1 MLDVEL
7 PLPEGAAPGVTSPAN
22 VEESNAAARDD
33 AATQADSAA
42 QGDSAARDAVGEG
55 LDVERT
61 GDGIRQAR
69 QRLAEVPGTIATVA
83 QLVATAAEARTESR
97 GAHRRR
103 DYPRT
108 DGNQASSRFLRL
120 VPGGT

>member
-7 PLPEGAAPGVTSPAN
+7 TLPEGTGQ
-22 VEESNAAARDD
+22 DD
-33 AATQADSAA
+33 AGQDDAAA

-61 GDGIRQAR
+61 GEGIRQAR
-69 QRLAEVPGTIATVA
+69 QRLAETPGAIATVA

-108 DGNQASSRFLRL
+108 DPAQASSRFLRA
-120 VPGGT
+120 VPAGT

>member
-7 PLPEGAAPGVTSPAN
+7 TQLEGTAPGVTSPAG
-22 VEESNAAARDD
+22 VEESNVAA
-33 AATQADSAA
+33 QEGSAA

-61 GDGIRQAR
+61 GDGLRQAR
-69 QRLAEVPGTIATVA
+69 QQLAETPGAIATVA

-108 DGNQASSRFLRL
+108 DPNQASSRFLQL
-120 VPGGT
+120 VPAGT